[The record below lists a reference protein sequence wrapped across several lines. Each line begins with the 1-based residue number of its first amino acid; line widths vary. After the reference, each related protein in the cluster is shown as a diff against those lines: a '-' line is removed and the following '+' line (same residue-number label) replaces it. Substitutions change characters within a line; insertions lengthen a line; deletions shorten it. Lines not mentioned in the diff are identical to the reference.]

1 MTDEEM
7 TKWINKER
15 KKEVINVG
23 NENGP
28 FLFYMQD
35 KSAQTWGDKN
45 LLTEVQMCIG
55 IVSSVIHV
63 IDKEST

>member
-7 TKWINKER
+7 TKWIKKER

-28 FLFYMQD
+28 CFVLYSRIQD
-35 KSAQTWGDKN
+35 KSAQT
-45 LLTEVQMCIG
+45 
-55 IVSSVIHV
+55 
-63 IDKEST
+63 

>member
-28 FLFYMQD
+28 CFVLYARQV
-35 KSAQTWGDKN
+35 GPN
-45 LLTEVQMCIG
+45 LRRQKLVN
-55 IVSSVIHV
+55 
-63 IDKEST
+63 